1 MNDRG
6 EVPAGVNGG
15 FQKFELMTEELGP
28 GRIRIRCRGEL
39 DLATNP
45 PLAQRLMEAVDR
57 RERVLLDLSECGYID
72 STAIGTLIEAWRAL
86 GSDAGPG
93 AIVVFATEPAV
104 TRILTL
110 TGVGEYLDVT
120 EDRDEALRLLEQT

>member
-6 EVPAGVNGG
+6 AGPGGSGG
-15 FQKFELMTEELGP
+15 FQNFELMTEELGP

-45 PLAQRLMEAVDR
+45 PLAERLKQAVER
-57 RERVLLDLSECGYID
+57 RERVLVDLSECGYID
-72 STAIGTLIEAWRAL
+72 STGIGTLIGAWRAL

-104 TRILTL
+104 TRVLTL
-110 TGVGEYLDVT
+110 TGVGEYLEVT
-120 EDRDEALRLLEQT
+120 EDHDEALRLLEQS